1 MRRWSLSPL
10 ESLLHVIKVF
20 SAGIGLL
27 VGILLLA
34 FGLTG
39 VKSFASEESIF
50 FSNPHLS
57 ISPDG
62 TGFTFSK
69 GVGGFEKHD
78 YAYMGYKRY
87 INGITGPRP
96 LSEGEHYYHGLIKGM
111 IPIGYWELKHPMAEC
126 IHGAYITDISV
137 YGLHKWGVTRNICHG
152 YYNPGWIAH
161 CAVCGEG
168 IPLLIYL
175 SESVASTI
183 SFLPSATS
191 CSNYFYLCPYS
202 NCIEQGA
209 PIMHSCTGVSANRYL
224 VNYNPNGATA
234 GSMPGEYFYA
244 GGATVY
250 EGDAVTS
257 PTALRGIGYTRDGY
271 IFKGWSTSPQGG
283 VVFSDKESWAKV
295 SSVLGTGK
303 MANGSSVNLYAV
315 WEVAFDMTAKV
326 ERNLKATD
334 GKDIFARGE
343 SGYVSIVTKGYAEK
357 IEVIFPEQL
366 SAYNLT
372 IDCKDNLKKN
382 RTDKAPFVIPIYGL
396 PDGEWRFGITVKA
409 YKQDKCIEKLLS
421 VTVSGDEY
429 GILNEICTG
438 LR

>member
-1 MRRWSLSPL
+1 MKRWSLNPL
-10 ESLLHVIKVF
+10 ELLLHVIKVF
-20 SAGIGLL
+20 GAWIGLL
-27 VGILLLA
+27 VGILIFV
-34 FGLTG
+34 FGITG
-39 VKSFASEESIF
+39 LKSFASDESIF

-87 INGITGPRP
+87 IKGVTGPRA
-96 LSEGEHYYHGLIKGM
+96 LNEGEHYYYGLIKGM
-111 IPIGYWELKHPMAEC
+111 IPIGYWELRHPMAEC

-137 YGLHKWGVTRNICHG
+137 YGLDKWGVTRNICHG

-168 IPLLIYL
+168 IPLLMYL

-183 SFLPSATS
+183 SFLPSATT

-209 PIMHSCTGVSANRYL
+209 PVMHSCTGVSANRYL
-224 VNYNPNGATA
+224 VNYGPNGATG

-244 GGATVY
+244 GGASKY
-250 EGDAVTS
+250 EGDEVIS
-257 PTALRGIGYTRDGY
+257 PSKLRNIGYTREGY
-271 IFKGWSTSPQGG
+271 IFKGWGTTPGG
-283 VVFSDKESWAKV
+283 DPVFADGESWAKV
-295 SSVLGTGK
+295 SSALGTGK
-303 MANGSSVNLYAV
+303 MANGSVINLYAI
-315 WEVAFDMTAKV
+315 WEVAFDMTAEV
-326 ERNLKATD
+326 ERNLKAVD

-366 SAYNLT
+366 SEHNLT
-372 IDCKDNLKKN
+372 VNCIDNPQKV

-409 YKQDKCIEKLLS
+409 YKQDKCIERLLT
-421 VTVSGDEY
+421 VTVSGDEF
-429 GILNEICTG
+429 GILNEIHTG